1 MKDEA
6 PLLTKLTYPLSYMDY
21 LHLCQISCLINKEK
35 QVLCKLHLLIQCIVF
50 VFCHTRFLRSSSKM
64 LHEFTF
70 DANLVSVRNLVICSL
85 YIKFDKG
92 FCF

>member
-1 MKDEA
+1 
-6 PLLTKLTYPLSYMDY
+6 
-21 LHLCQISCLINKEK
+21 
-35 QVLCKLHLLIQCIVF
+35 
-50 VFCHTRFLRSSSKM
+50 M
-64 LHEFTF
+64 LNEFTF